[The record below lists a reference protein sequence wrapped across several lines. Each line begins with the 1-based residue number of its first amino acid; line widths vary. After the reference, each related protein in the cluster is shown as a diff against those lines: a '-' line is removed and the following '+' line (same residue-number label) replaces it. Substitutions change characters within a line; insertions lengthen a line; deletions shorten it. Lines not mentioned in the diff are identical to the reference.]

1 MSNKNVLLLA
11 LCSHQHFFND
21 LHQKK
26 TKLYLKQHEGE
37 KISNFIASV
46 TQKMENGISPN
57 FQWKFSFRN
66 EKENDDEFQAN
77 TFWKNISGCK

>member
-1 MSNKNVLLLA
+1 MLFTFGTVLAPELSSMTFTRRKL
-11 LCSHQHFFND
+11 QIVP
-21 LHQKK
+21 K
-26 TKLYLKQHEGE
+26 TTCRW

-77 TFWKNISGCK
+77 TLLKAISGSK